1 MKKTQ
6 EQLTSEINAY
16 LTKTSQHLFSVDNK
30 LITFVPFKDGSQ
42 DAYATIIITNDKISI
57 FAQSMLSDYM
67 YNTYGNNSLNVC
79 KNMCFPQYQKSSS
92 IPYFKKMKALVA
104 EITPQLTLNS
114 EQNYELSEKY
124 SPMVSEVV
132 SR

>member
-16 LTKTSQHLFSVDNK
+16 ITKTSQHLFSVDNK
-30 LITFVPFKDGSQ
+30 FITFVPFKDGSQ
-42 DAYATIIITNDKISI
+42 DGYATIIISDDKISI
-57 FAQSMLSDYM
+57 TTQLMLSDYA
-67 YNTYGNNSLNVC
+67 YTAYGNNSLNVC
-79 KNMCFPQYQKSSS
+79 KNSCFPQYQKTSS
-92 IPYFKKMKALVA
+92 IPYFKKMKILVA
-104 EITPQLTLNS
+104 EIKEHLTLNR
-114 EQNYELSEKY
+114 EQNKELSEKY

>member
-16 LTKTSQHLFSVDNK
+16 ITKTSQHLFSVDNK
-30 LITFVPFKDGSQ
+30 FITFVPFKDGSQ
-42 DAYATIIITNDKISI
+42 DAYATIIISDDKISI
-57 FAQSMLSDYM
+57 TTQLMLSDYM
-67 YNTYGNNSLNVC
+67 YNSYGNNALNVC
-79 KNMCFPQYQKSSS
+79 KNTCFPQFRKTSS

-104 EITPQLTLNS
+104 EIKPQLTLNR
-114 EQNYELSEKY
+114 EQNKELSEKY
-124 SPMVSEVV
+124 SAIVSEVV

>member
-6 EQLTSEINAY
+6 EQLTSKINAY
-16 LTKTSQHLFSVDNK
+16 ITKTSQHLFSVDNK

-42 DAYATIIITNDKISI
+42 NAYATIIISDDKISI
-57 FAQSMLSDYM
+57 TTQLILSDYM
-67 YNTYGNNSLNVC
+67 YNSYGNNVLNVC
-79 KNMCFPQYQKSSS
+79 KNTCFPQHQKTSS

-104 EITPQLTLNS
+104 EIKPQLSLRSDLNK
-114 EQNYELSEKY
+114 ELSEKY

>member
-16 LTKTSQHLFSVDNK
+16 ITKTSQHLFSVDNK

-42 DAYATIIITNDKISI
+42 DAYATIVITNDKISI
-57 FAQSMLSDYM
+57 FAQLMLSDYT
-67 YNTYGNNSLNVC
+67 YNTYGNNSLNLC
-79 KNMCFPQYQKSSS
+79 KNVCFPQYQKASS

-104 EITPQLTLNS
+104 EITPQLTLKS

-124 SPMVSEVV
+124 SVLIADLVSK
-132 SR
+132 

>member
-16 LTKTSQHLFSVDNK
+16 ITKTSQHLFSVDNK

-42 DAYATIIITNDKISI
+42 DAYATIIISDDKLSIS
-57 FAQSMLSDYM
+57 AQLMLSDYM
-67 YNTYGNNSLNVC
+67 YNAYGNNALNVC
-79 KNMCFPQYQKSSS
+79 KNSCFPQYQKTSS

-104 EITPQLTLNS
+104 EIKPQLSLRSDLNK
-114 EQNYELSEKY
+114 ELSEKY

>member
-42 DAYATIIITNDKISI
+42 DAYATIIISNDKISI
-57 FAQSMLSDYM
+57 TTQLMLSDYT
-67 YNTYGNNSLNVC
+67 YTAYGNNSLSVC
-79 KNMCFPQYQKSSS
+79 KNSCFPQYQKTSS

-104 EITPQLTLNS
+104 EIKPQLSLNR
-114 EQNYELSEKY
+114 EQNKELSEKY
-124 SPMVSEVV
+124 SPMVTEVV